1 MLLITLVNIKGDQTI
16 YLVYLQ
22 HRNIGVVPLLNMRV
36 KHGVVPQHQHGA
48 GLNMGS
54 RRNVGSCL
62 NISMER
68 LDRARR
74 Y

>member
-36 KHGVVPQHQHGA
+36 KHGVVPQHQ
-48 GLNMGS
+48 LP
-54 RRNVGSCL
+54 L
-62 NISMER
+62 K
-68 LDRARR
+68 